1 MSGTGTAADV
11 APDAGT
17 TIRVLLVDD
26 QELMRAGFRMIL
38 DAQPD
43 IEVVGEAADGVVALG
58 LAARLRP
65 DVVLM
70 DVRMPR
76 LDGIEA
82 TRRLLAASAQQGID
96 APVVLVLTTFDLDEY
111 VVGALRAGASGFLLK
126 DLSASGLAE
135 AVRVVARGDALLAPA
150 ATRRLVSE
158 LVRRFPDPGS
168 RSRLD
173 ALTER
178 EREVLHA
185 VGTGLTNT
193 EIAQRL
199 FISEGTVKTHVGR
212 LLDKLAARDRV
223 QLVIT
228 AYECGLV

>member
-1 MSGTGTAADV
+1 VTTTDDTRA
-11 APDAGT
+11 
-17 TIRVLLVDD
+17 TIRVLVVDD

-43 IEVVGEAADGVVALG
+43 IDVVGEAPDGVVALE
-58 LAARLRP
+58 LAARLQP

-82 TRRLLAASAQQGID
+82 TRRLVEAATQRGVAP
-96 APVVLVLTTFDLDEY
+96 PVVLVLTTFDLDEY
-111 VVGALRAGASGFLLK
+111 VVGALRAGASGFLHK

-135 AVRVVARGDALLAPA
+135 AVRVVAGGEALLAPT

-158 LVRRFPDPGS
+158 LVRRFPDPAG
-168 RSRLD
+168 RQRLGV
-173 ALTER
+173 LTER

-193 EIAQRL
+193 EIAQQL

-212 LLDKLAARDRV
+212 LLDKLTARDRV

>member
-1 MSGTGTAADV
+1 MSGGGA
-11 APDAGT
+11 

-43 IEVVGEAADGVVALG
+43 IEVVGEAADGRVGVELADQLG
-58 LAARLRP
+58 P
-65 DVVLM
+65 HVVLM

-82 TRRLLAASAQQGID
+82 TRQILARAAQRE
-96 APVVLVLTTFDLDEY
+96 APAPAVLVLTTFDLDDY

-135 AVRVVARGDALLAPA
+135 GVRVVARGEALLAPA

-158 LVRRFPDPGS
+158 LVRRFPDPAG
-168 RSRLD
+168 RRQLD
-173 ALTER
+173 ALTDR
-178 EREVLHA
+178 EKEVLIA
-185 VGTGLTNT
+185 VGRGRTNT
-193 EIAQRL
+193 EIATEL
-199 FISEGTVKTHVGR
+199 FISEGTVKTYVGR
-212 LLDKLAARDRV
+212 LLDKLVARDRV

>member
-1 MSGTGTAADV
+1 MTS
-11 APDAGT
+11 PDSAT
-17 TIRVLLVDD
+17 PIRVLLVDD

-43 IEVVGEAADGVVALG
+43 IDVVGEAADGIVALD
-58 LAARLRP
+58 LAAKLQP

-82 TRRLLAASAQQGID
+82 TRRLVEAAALRGV
-96 APVVLVLTTFDLDEY
+96 APPVVLVLTTFDLDEY

-135 AVRVVARGDALLAPA
+135 AVRVVASGEALLAPT
-150 ATRRLVSE
+150 ATRRLVAE
-158 LVRRFPDPGS
+158 LVRRFPDPSS
-168 RSRLD
+168 RDRLR
-173 ALTER
+173 ALTDR

-185 VGTGLTNT
+185 VGSGLTNT

-199 FISEGTVKTHVGR
+199 FISEGTVKTPVGR
-212 LLDKLAARDRV
+212 WLDKLTARDRV